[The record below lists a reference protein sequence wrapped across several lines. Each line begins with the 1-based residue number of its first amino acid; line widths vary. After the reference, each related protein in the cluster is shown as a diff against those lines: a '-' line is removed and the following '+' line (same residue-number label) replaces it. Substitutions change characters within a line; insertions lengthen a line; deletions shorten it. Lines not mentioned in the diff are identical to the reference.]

1 MTHAF
6 GRDIAFSFD
15 ARPRP
20 KRHSSWLI
28 CVLLALHG
36 CGGGSS
42 SSQGS
47 ASSVNAS
54 SGATAGAMSA
64 QTGNGTVASGPNN
77 ASDTPIPDI
86 PSSAPPTPAP
96 YASGQPM
103 GKWSALHDWPQVAIN
118 LTLLPDGKVLSW
130 ANEAVDDHRAGMSGR
145 VYIADIRNDGAPA
158 SFTAVH
164 NTTTNLFCSGM
175 TFLPDGRLLVAG
187 GETSDYTGSAHA
199 NIFDFRNYTWQR
211 IANMNRGR
219 WYPTTTSLASGE
231 VLVLGGWDDTEG
243 TGTNTLPQVWRVE
256 GGWRDL
262 TGALFD
268 VGAYPRMHL
277 APGGRVFGTF
287 QNTGGS
293 RYLDTSG
300 TGAWADAAPP
310 RFPFPRDY
318 GSSVMYDEGKV
329 IVMGGAM
336 DPPTETAEIID
347 LNAAA
352 PAWEWTGSMKHRRRQ
367 INATIMAD
375 GNVLVTGGTST
386 PGWNDAA
393 DAVLPAEMWNPRT
406 GQWTTMASMNVPR
419 LYHST
424 AVLLPDGRVL
434 SAGAG
439 QRHQQLHR
447 RVLFAALSLQRC
459 AAHDHQ
465 CAPIGAIR
473 PKILRADT
481 GRRRGGEG
489 DLGTAV
495 VGDPCLQHEPAHQ
508 PSGSGE
514 NRRRRVH
521 GCAARP
527 EPDAARPLHAV
538 SHQRQGRALHR
549 ENRADHVT
557 RHGHRAQPAFV
568 EHSPG
573 MGQHVGRTVQVSL
586 EQHRGTHA
594 LFHFSDCPG
603 QRGGDGART
612 CAYPW
617 RDPRQQGRA
626 AGRCTRGR
634 TMEDSRS
641 VNRSRR
647 ARAGTSTVL
656 PAQYRGKAQLHRAAR
671 PGSLRR

>member
-199 NIFDFRNYTWQR
+199 NIFDFRNYSWQR

-434 SAGAG
+434 SAGGGAPAPVNG
-439 QRHQQLHR
+439 TSNYT
-447 RVLFAALSLQRC
+447 VEFFSPPYLFN
-459 AAHDHQ
+459 
-465 CAPIGAIR
+465 G
-473 PKILRADT
+473 
-481 GRRRGGEG
+481 
-489 DLGTAV
+489 
-495 VGDPCLQHEPAHQ
+495 
-508 PSGSGE
+508 
-514 NRRRRVH
+514 
-521 GCAARP
+521 ARP
-527 EPDAARPLHAV
+527 TITNAPASVQYGQKFFVQTPDAAEVVKATWVRLSSV
-538 SHQRQGRALHR
+538 
-549 ENRADHVT
+549 
-557 RHGHRAQPAFV
+557 
-568 EHSPG
+568 
-573 MGQHVGRTVQVSL
+573 
-586 EQHRGTHA
+586 THA
-594 LFHFSDCPG
+594 FNMN
-603 QRGGDGART
+603 QRISHLAVAKTGAGVYM
-612 CAYPW
+612 AAP
-617 RDPRQQGRA
+617 RDPNLTPPGHYMLFLINGRGVPSIA
-626 AGRCTRGR
+626 KIVQI
-634 TMEDSRS
+634 M
-641 VNRSRR
+641 
-647 ARAGTSTVL
+647 
-656 PAQYRGKAQLHRAAR
+656 
-671 PGSLRR
+671 